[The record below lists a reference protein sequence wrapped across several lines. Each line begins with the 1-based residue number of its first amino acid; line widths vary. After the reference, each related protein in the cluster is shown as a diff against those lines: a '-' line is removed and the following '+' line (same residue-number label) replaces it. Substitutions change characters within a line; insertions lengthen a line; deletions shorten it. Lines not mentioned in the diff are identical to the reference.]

1 MSIKLAYFPVQTSF
15 SNKKTSDIPTPT
27 QIGNT
32 YLCPNALLNYTD
44 NKKVRI
50 MITPDFTNIN
60 LDKLVTHHI
69 GNKLLEEGILLSEQ
83 ATDIERSTGDYLLKY
98 FLTAF
103 KPEEFYHFSHPADI
117 SMNEIYTITQRIF
130 ADKTRFIQDSQQI
143 ARLLYEHSTHPKI
156 KEGELNIAL
165 FSDAILGDE
174 TVEAIG
180 IFKSENNV
188 PFIKMDS
195 SLENYSIHH
204 DFGFELKGIDK
215 GCIIF
220 NSGEESGF
228 RLLIVDHT
236 NRSAEAVYWKDD
248 FLQVTPVSNE
258 YFQTNQFLGIT
269 KNFVVKKLSEE
280 FEVSKADKIDLLN
293 RSVEY
298 FKAHGNFD
306 KTQFE
311 NEVFQQD
318 EIINSFRSFN
328 DNWLSDN
335 QTESLDSFEISPQAV
350 KKQARAFKS
359 VLKLDKNFHIYI
371 HGDKDLIER
380 GTEADGRKYYKIYY
394 HTES

>member
-1 MSIKLAYFPVQTSF
+1 
-15 SNKKTSDIPTPT
+15 
-27 QIGNT
+27 
-32 YLCPNALLNYTD
+32 
-44 NKKVRI
+44 

-69 GNKLLEEGILLSEQ
+69 GNKLLEEGITLSEEV
-83 ATDIERSTGDYLLKY
+83 TEFSHSTGDYLLKY
-98 FLTAF
+98 FLTPF
-103 KPEEFYHFSHPADI
+103 KPEEFYSFSHAVNI
-117 SMNEIYTITQRIF
+117 NMNEVYTLVERIF
-130 ADKTRFIQDSQQI
+130 EDSTRFIEDSQQI
-143 ARLLYEHSTHPKI
+143 ARLLYEYSTHPKI
-156 KEGELNIAL
+156 KQGELNIAL
-165 FSDAILGDE
+165 FSEAILGDE
-174 TVEAIG
+174 ILTAIG
-180 IFKSENNV
+180 IFKSENDV
-188 PFIKMDS
+188 PFIKMKGS
-195 SLENYSIHH
+195 AANYSINH

-220 NSGEESGF
+220 NTGHDSGY
-228 RLLIVDHT
+228 RILIVDNT

-248 FLQVTPVSNE
+248 FLQVKPVSDE
-258 YFQTNQFLGIT
+258 YYQTNQFMGIA
-269 KNFVVKKLSEE
+269 KNFVVKKLSED

-298 FKAHGNFD
+298 FKEHGNFD

-318 EIINSFRSFN
+318 DIINSFRSYN
-328 DNWLSDN
+328 DTWLSDN
-335 QTESLDSFEISPQAV
+335 QMDLLENFEISPQAV

>member
-1 MSIKLAYFPVQTSF
+1 
-15 SNKKTSDIPTPT
+15 
-27 QIGNT
+27 
-32 YLCPNALLNYTD
+32 
-44 NKKVRI
+44 
-50 MITPDFTNIN
+50 MITPDFTNIC

-69 GNKLLEEGILLSEQ
+69 GNKLLDEGILLSEQ
-83 ATDIERSTGDYLLKY
+83 ASDIEQSAGEYLLKY
-98 FLTAF
+98 FLSAF
-103 KPEEFYHFSHPADI
+103 RPEEFFSFNHSINI
-117 SMNEIYTITQRIF
+117 SMNEVCTIVQRIF
-130 ADKTRFIQDSQQI
+130 SDKSSFIGDSREL
-143 ARLLYEHSTHPKI
+143 ARLLYEYSTHPKI
-156 KEGELNIAL
+156 KQGELNIAL
-165 FSDAILGDE
+165 FSEAILGDE
-174 TVEAIG
+174 IVDAIG
-180 IFKSENNV
+180 IFKSENDV
-188 PFIKMDS
+188 PFIKMEGNS
-195 SLENYSIHH
+195 VNYSIHH

-220 NSGEESGF
+220 NTCRDTGY
-228 RLLIVDHT
+228 RILIVDNT

-248 FLQVTPVSNE
+248 FLQVAPVSDE
-258 YFQTNQFLGIT
+258 YYRTNQFMGIA
-269 KNFVVKKLSEE
+269 KNFVIKKLPEE

-298 FKAHGNFD
+298 FKGHGNFD

-318 EIINSFRSFN
+318 EIINSFRSYN
-328 DNWLSDN
+328 DSWLSDN
-335 QTESLDSFEISPQAV
+335 QMQAPDSFEISPQAV